1 MQEIGFRN
9 FNKIIYSKID
19 YLENN
24 GIFRS
29 EVFRICKE
37 ISKVLDELTPSMLLK
52 RIIEDFNFYEKFILV
67 GNVDA
72 GIKRMN
78 YLLGLAE
85 NVESLG
91 FTSEDFSK
99 YLEDL
104 ATSNSEIKYKE
115 AKSSS
120 VSVKMMNIHK
130 SKGLEFPICY
140 FTGFPKTFNLSDL
153 KNKFMFDNKYG
164 IITPYY
170 KDGIGE
176 VFIKQLVK
184 NEYYLNEVA
193 EKVRLF
199 YVALT
204 RSKEKIIMVMP
215 EVKDKTRACEEVD
228 FLEGLS
234 FRSFYNFLESIYG
247 NIAKYVTSIDLNNIG
262 LSKEYEFSKAL
273 SRNLESSK
281 EEMVI
286 YDDEV
291 LYEEVEKKHASKTI
305 KNILTKEEAKTL
317 EFGTQMHEIFEL
329 TDFKTVKDDNKYI
342 NKLLENFDFKN
353 AEIYQEL
360 EFMFEKDDIKY
371 HGIIDLMLE
380 YSDKIFIVDYKLKNV
395 DDENYIKQL
404 SVYYDYVKSISDKE
418 VYLYLYSILDN
429 KVKKIEV
436 MA

>member
-1 MQEIGFRN
+1 
-9 FNKIIYSKID
+9 
-19 YLENN
+19 
-24 GIFRS
+24 
-29 EVFRICKE
+29 
-37 ISKVLDELTPSMLLK
+37 
-52 RIIEDFNFYEKFILV
+52 
-67 GNVDA
+67 
-72 GIKRMN
+72 
-78 YLLGLAE
+78 
-85 NVESLG
+85 
-91 FTSEDFSK
+91 
-99 YLEDL
+99 
-104 ATSNSEIKYKE
+104 
-115 AKSSS
+115 
-120 VSVKMMNIHK
+120 
-130 SKGLEFPICY
+130 
-140 FTGFPKTFNLSDL
+140 
-153 KNKFMFDNKYG
+153 MFDNKYG

-193 EKVRLF
+193 EKIRLF

-204 RSKEKIIMVMP
+204 RAKEKIIMVMP
-215 EVKDKTRACEEVD
+215 EVIDKTRHCEEVD
-228 FLEGLS
+228 FLEGLG

-247 NIAKYVTSIDLNNIG
+247 NIAKYVTSINLNNIG
-262 LSKEYEFSKAL
+262 LSKEYEFSKAI

-281 EEMVI
+281 EEMII

-291 LYEEVEKKHASKTI
+291 LFEEVEKRHASKTI

-329 TDFKTVKDDNKYI
+329 TDFKNVKTDNKYI
-342 NKLLENFDFKN
+342 NKLLENFDFKD

-380 YSDKIFIVDYKLKNV
+380 YSDKIFIVDYKLKNI

-404 SVYYDYVKSISDKE
+404 RVYYDYVKSISDKK

-429 KVKKIEV
+429 KVKEIEV
-436 MA
+436 KA